1 MATGF
6 TARQRDFLLK
16 EVETVSKNKLTEL
29 QARKR
34 DDEQLDYSLAARK
47 AKQEFIRKNPKV
59 VAASVKA
66 YIADESKRYS
76 SFEAREIE
84 IPISDPTLALFL
96 HERYGQHKARA
107 GARERAYEERILL
120 IKTTANNAKRSIMF
134 DDVKAVEGIL
144 ANLEK
149 ISTTI

>member
-16 EVETVSKNKLTEL
+16 EVEAISKNKLIEL

-47 AKQEFIRKNPKV
+47 AKQDFIRKNPKI

-66 YIADESKRYS
+66 YLAEESKRYS
-76 SFEAREIE
+76 SFEAQEIE
-84 IPISDPTLALFL
+84 IPIRDSTLTLFL
-96 HERYGQHKARA
+96 HERWAEQRARA
-107 GARERAYEERILL
+107 EARERAYEERIMV

-134 DDVKAVEGIL
+134 DDVKAAEAIL